1 MIIMELIN
9 IKGYKGKLVRSTEVK
24 LLNKN
29 LSNRINSELDQ
40 QHGNDLVNVVHK
52 INTIFNLSLIHILL
66 DRAVSQD
73 LLQAEESPPE
83 ELNRLRQASRNKKA
97 RGLRN
102 IKQAAEEQKLTPF
115 IDMSQPPYQAI
126 MEESSGKEGF

>member
-1 MIIMELIN
+1 MIVKNIFELGPMIIMELIN

-52 INTIFNLSLIHILL
+52 INTIFNL
-66 DRAVSQD
+66 
-73 LLQAEESPPE
+73 
-83 ELNRLRQASRNKKA
+83 
-97 RGLRN
+97 
-102 IKQAAEEQKLTPF
+102 TPTEF
-115 IDMSQPPYQAI
+115 YPYYCYWQLAN
-126 MEESSGKEGF
+126 